1 MADSTFSGEEPIT
14 AASMTGLSS
23 TEELTVLAI
32 TYPHTANTSG
42 PAPNID
48 PVKVEAKN
56 FPYTMQPPFFFGNE
70 DIRSTSGPHFL
81 LYRKS
86 GRNLP
91 VQ

>member
-1 MADSTFSGEEPIT
+1 MADSTFSGVEPRT

-23 TEELTVLAI
+23 TVEFTVLAI

-48 PVKVEAKN
+48 PVKVEAKY
-56 FPYTMQPPFFFGNE
+56 FPYITRPPSFAGNVG
-70 DIRSTSGPHFL
+70 IRSPSELRICLCRRP
-81 LYRKS
+81 
-86 GRNLP
+86 GRNQP